1 MHDGLKSQGCGNTKK
16 IAKQNAARH
25 MLDVLDG
32 RAKAINDD
40 VLESIDMGLKAL
52 RGGGDKDAGNS
63 KHTNTKSGSSIK
75 KETG

>member
-1 MHDGLKSQGCGNTKK
+1 
-16 IAKQNAARH
+16 

-63 KHTNTKSGSSIK
+63 KHTNKKSDSSIK
-75 KETG
+75 KEKGT

>member
-1 MHDGLKSQGCGNTKK
+1 
-16 IAKQNAARH
+16 

-63 KHTNTKSGSSIK
+63 KHTNKKSDSSIK
-75 KETG
+75 KEKGRYVNNLKVTFVKVFSFSLK